1 LNDHPLRFRYHPAQV
16 VPHADAEPSG
26 AHDWEAIERAGGG
39 ERSAAQGNHYDN
51 NYRGI
56 ITARGEEASSGAAPV
71 MALTTLIDK

>member
-26 AHDWEAIERAGGG
+26 THDWEAIERAGGVRRA
-39 ERSAAQGNHYDN
+39 EHGNHYDN

-71 MALTTLIDK
+71 TALTTLIDK